1 MYREKRN
8 RMLAMKDSM
17 IGTLAITMLVTIAC
31 ACILAVWLLLAMT
44 AGAALFQNG
53 YEMAATAL
61 AVAVAILMREWLFP
75 R

>member
-1 MYREKRN
+1 METKT
-8 RMLAMKDSM
+8 MLLAM
-17 IGTLAITMLVTIAC
+17 GRTISA
-31 ACILAVWLLLAMT
+31 ALLLAVWLLLAMT